1 MGSESEQVQKVWFV
15 FVGGNFYPQV
25 YISKILLVVL
35 CGFWIYQN
43 EAEQE
48 HDNFKSQYR
57 WCVST

>member
-15 FVGGNFYPQV
+15 FVGGNFYHQV

-48 HDNFKSQYR
+48 HDNFESQYR
-57 WCVST
+57 